1 MIVIDEMIII
11 PLHKIIN
18 ILDAYIVNILLL
30 VCYDVLEYFR
40 YISINKNI
48 ITRGINNRKNNQN
61 FDRIIW

>member
-1 MIVIDEMIII
+1 MIII

-18 ILDAYIVNILLL
+18 ILDAYIVNISLL

>member
-1 MIVIDEMIII
+1 MIII

-48 ITRGINNRKNNQN
+48 ITRSINNRKNNQN

>member
-1 MIVIDEMIII
+1 MIII